1 MRIVRWAPSE
11 RVDIPDITAMSFL
24 TLGEFRR
31 TLRALVTGDAPYV
44 VQGFKVEPE
53 APATTRIR
61 VRLQPPGEFKGAA
74 IGGEQTAP
82 GLDYG
87 QLIGNRDS
95 SFLDEGAS
103 QQFIDFVGQP
113 NGPYTIEMR
122 FTYTDGVND
131 NRAFWNAGTSTEFV
145 AVTATRHVSGWQIQR
160 VAAPSGGQWIPLA
173 TVTWDGV
180 AVDAADITDTR
191 VFLFEGTAPF
201 SRTTQEGAGG
211 VEDFSR
217 TTTRGDDAVGR
228 FRMREVVRGLMRQV
242 QDLKGANDSGVWDWF
257 SRVYRPWDPA
267 GALNAQRTKSLRT
280 IDTVTYT
287 VGDGVTLFGDFNGA
301 TGLEQCLDHIEAL
314 ADANRPER
322 IEIVVHGGTTGY
334 TITSPKFLQPGSGDT
349 LTVIIRG
356 GVTNSQTNVGGDGR
370 PRISIDGA
378 GITAANFA
386 IVSGNGG
393 NLVLRDLDVVWTG
406 TTAGGRGMF
415 GAGGWLQAFNCRFL
429 MTSPA
434 VDAGNVL
441 FSSLARKSRITNCEI
456 TGRVQFYD
464 ESDFVDRA
472 DRDQGGVM
480 ENCRLLSSHVR
491 LSDVGVGIG
500 PNVAVGFTIRNCTI
514 EGRATAVYTS
524 SVGLIDARCAS
535 YLLVENCTLNYGL
548 NENGIDGRTF
558 ESDDIFHWTIRDT
571 QFFTGVSNG
580 AAHAPGAGQNGAS
593 GTGWAINVESTT
605 NGALR
610 VHVENCK
617 WGVSSTDAGGVRFHN
632 TEQCSIR
639 GGDMIFCSH
648 EAGGTDTFQGVQVT
662 ATAAGWKTQTKI
674 TDLMIGKW
682 IDDLPRTRGIRLQ
695 NVDDVSIMGCTI
707 NGDQFDGTDIAAR
720 TTTDSA
726 VWIDDCD
733 DVRVIGNKFGHWN
746 FGVATSACVYIPSS
760 SVAQRFIC
768 TGNQFEG
775 NGNYA
780 IHFVGAAPPVGFI
793 GPVIANNVIAGLGD
807 SLNLGITLTSGA
819 GGTWAVCDNV
829 IRHNTGVGNDAI
841 FFNNMGGGVC
851 SGNDSNADIRKTGVT
866 LIRGYKPDDDF
877 LTLNQNL
884 NNPNAYT

>member
-31 TLRALVTGDAPYV
+31 TLRALVTGDAAYV

-61 VRLQPPGEFKGAA
+61 VRLQPPGEFKGSA

-113 NGPYTIEMR
+113 NGTYVIEMR
-122 FTYTDGVND
+122 FTYTDGVSD

-160 VAAPSGGQWIPLA
+160 VAAPTGGQWIPLA
-173 TVTWDGV
+173 SVAWDGV
-180 AVDAADITDTR
+180 AVDAVDITDTR
-191 VFLFEGTAPF
+191 SFLFEGAAPF
-201 SRTTQEGAGG
+201 SRATQEGAGG

-228 FRMREVVRGLMRQV
+228 FRTREVVRALMRQV

-287 VGDGVTLFGDFNGA
+287 VGDGVTVIGDFNGV
-301 TGLEQCLDHIEAL
+301 TGLEACLDHIEAL
-314 ADANRPER
+314 AAGNRPER

-334 TITSPKFLQPGSGDT
+334 TITTPKFLQGGASQQF
-349 LTVIIRG
+349 TVVIRG
-356 GVTNSQTNVGGDGR
+356 GITNSQTNVGGDGR
-370 PRISIDGA
+370 PRIAIDGN
-378 GITAANFA
+378 GITVSNFA

-393 NLVLRDLDVVWTG
+393 NLMLRDLDVVWTG
-406 TTAGGRGMF
+406 ATTDRHMF
-415 GAGGWLQAFNCRFL
+415 GAGGWLQAENCRFF

-441 FSSLARKSRITNCEI
+441 FSSLARRSRIVNCDI

-464 ESDFVDRA
+464 ESDFVNRA
-472 DRDQGGVM
+472 SRDQGGVI
-480 ENCRLLSSHVR
+480 ENCKLASTQIR
-491 LSDVGVGIG
+491 LSDVGVGVG
-500 PNVAVGFTIRNCTI
+500 PNVAVGFTIRNCQI
-514 EGRATAVYTS
+514 EGRSGAIYTS
-524 SVGLIDARCAS
+524 SVALIDARCAS
-535 YLLVENCTLNYGL
+535 YLLIENCTINYGL

-558 ESDDIFHWTIRDT
+558 ESNDIFHWTIRDT

-580 AAHAPGAGQNGAS
+580 VAHAPGAGQNGAS
-593 GTGWAINVESTT
+593 GTGWAINAESTT
-605 NGALR
+605 SGALR
-610 VHVENCK
+610 VLVDNCK
-617 WGVSSTDAGGVRFHN
+617 WGVDSTDAGGVRFHN
-632 TEQCSIR
+632 GKLCEIR
-639 GGDMIFCSH
+639 GGDMSFCSH
-648 EAGGTDTFQGVQVT
+648 GAGLTDTFQGVLVT
-662 ATAAGWKTQTKI
+662 ATAAGWLTHTKI
-674 TDLMIGKW
+674 VDLLLGRW
-682 IDDLPRTRGIRLQ
+682 TGSVPRSRGIRLQ
-695 NVDDVSIMGCTI
+695 NVNDVAITGCSIR
-707 NGDQFDGTDIAAR
+707 GDQFDGTDITGR
-720 TTTDSA
+720 TTDDSA
-726 VWIDDCD
+726 LWIDDCD
-733 DVRVIGNKFGHWN
+733 DVRVIGNEFHRWN
-746 FGVATSACVYIPSS
+746 YSSVTSACIYVPSS
-760 SVAQRFIC
+760 SVSWRMVIADN
-768 TGNQFEG
+768 TFEG
-775 NGNYA
+775 NGNYC
-780 IHFVGAAPPVGFI
+780 INYVGAAAPANFI
-793 GPVIANNVIAGLGD
+793 GPTIHGNSIYGGANSN
-807 SLNLGITLTSGA
+807 NLGITLTSGA
-819 GGTWAVCDNV
+819 GIRWTVNDNV
-829 IRHNTGVGNDAI
+829 FAHNSGVGFDFI

-851 SGNDSNADIRKTGVT
+851 SGNRANADIRKTGAT

-877 LTLNQNL
+877 LGLNQNL
-884 NNPNAYT
+884 NSPNAYT